1 MKPEKFRDSPS
12 GKLVRTPG
20 EYWAFTPNPLPPKI
34 EWTLD
39 LVESLSEADRALGEL
54 AGLSRS
60 LLNPYLMILPF
71 VRREAVLSSRIE
83 GTRASLSDLYA
94 YEAVQLEFFDPPA
107 DVREV
112 HNYVQALEYGLG
124 RLQTLPV
131 SLRLIRDIH
140 ERLMEGVR
148 GERQTPGE
156 FRHSQNWIGPP
167 GSTLNDA
174 SYVPPPV
181 TEMLE
186 ALGSLEKFL
195 HSPGKLPPLIRLGL
209 IHYQFESIHPFLD
222 GNGRV
227 GRLLIPLLLC
237 AWNLLPEPV
246 LYLSA
251 YFEEYREGYY
261 DLLLSVS
268 QKGRWED
275 WLRFFLRGVVI
286 QSRDAVVRI
295 QRLQGLRERYR
306 EQVQSARAAARLLQ
320 VVDLLF
326 ARPILTIRQV
336 AAELAVNF
344 PTARRY
350 VDRLE
355 ADGILREVTGGARNR
370 VYRADEILAAIDEPL
385 DVVYPSSG
393 GGQADASN

>member
-12 GKLVRTPG
+12 GKLVWTPG
-20 EYWAFTPNPLPPKI
+20 EYWAFAPNPLPPKI
-34 EWTLD
+34 KWTSD

-60 LLNPYLMILPF
+60 LLNPYLVILPF

-237 AWNLLPEPV
+237 AWKLLPEPV

-251 YFEEYREGYY
+251 YFEEHQEGYY
-261 DLLLSVS
+261 NLLLSVS
-268 QKGRWED
+268 QKGWWED

>member
-12 GKLVRTPG
+12 GKLVWTPG
-20 EYWAFTPNPLPPKI
+20 EYWAFAPNPLPPKI
-34 EWTLD
+34 KWTSD

-60 LLNPYLMILPF
+60 LLNPYLVILPF

-336 AAELAVNF
+336 EAELAVNF

-355 ADGILREVTGGARNR
+355 ADGILREITGGARNR

>member
-12 GKLVRTPG
+12 GKLVWTPG
-20 EYWAFTPNPLPPKI
+20 EYWAFAPNPLPPKI
-34 EWTLD
+34 KWTSD

-60 LLNPYLMILPF
+60 LLNPYLVILPF

-306 EQVQSARAAARLLQ
+306 EQLQSARAAARLLQ

-336 AAELAVNF
+336 EAELAVNF

-355 ADGILREVTGGARNR
+355 ADGILREITGGARNR

-385 DVVYPSSG
+385 DVVYPNSG
-393 GGQADASN
+393 GGRADVSN